1 MSLSA
6 PLTRCAAIFKE
17 LSMLLKV
24 SSHRPAE
31 RYRELPNVDVTVSSQ
46 YSPDLA
52 EALMRDKLDVAF
64 LRPETHACQEVLS
77 YDNSCVDKQ
86 PKCSLKEAGFAANAC
101 SMRHRGRRQA

>member
-52 EALMRDKLDVAF
+52 EALMRGKLDVAF
-64 LRPETHACQEVLS
+64 LRPETHACQAPIRRLS
-77 YDNSCVDKQ
+77 REILPWFQ
-86 PKCSLKEAGFAANAC
+86 SLPRWDGWFRFE
-101 SMRHRGRRQA
+101 SR